1 MVEKWSIDEKLV
13 VVIQIAC
20 CQPEE
25 FLNLD
30 KINSRQVKND
40 RMAQMLKFYVLKLT
54 HNKKVKIWIKG
65 SK

>member
-30 KINSRQVKND
+30 KINSR
-40 RMAQMLKFYVLKLT
+40 
-54 HNKKVKIWIKG
+54 HVKILCTKIDSQQKSEDMNQG
-65 SK
+65 V

>member
-30 KINSRQVKND
+30 KINSRQVKKRQNGS
-40 RMAQMLKFYVLKLT
+40 
-54 HNKKVKIWIKG
+54 NVKILCTKIDSQQKNEDMNQG
-65 SK
+65 V